1 MLQKSLF
8 LGSVLTSA
16 FILQACTHAEK
27 SSVVANQAI
36 IEPEII
42 ERNIASSENQDVNWN
57 EFGGDSGLSAE
68 QFAHLDA
75 DYGQFIEGSNPE
87 AVVRQFV
94 DRKVALYF
102 RAEKE
107 IDLFDKKVAAL
118 AKKMDQAKTDQE
130 KDLIRA
136 EYELH
141 LNSENY
147 RNLIAV
153 RSIAHEYTEKIS
165 FFYLRLMQD
174 ANQSSITQ
182 LKTKAQKVLNAIN
195 AKIKN
200 HSNQITQLGLQEA
213 LENTKQLVNQ
223 YRQHLEKT
231 QQSKDQF
238 NTDFLLKMILEQKN
252 YIDKKKSF
260 KSLTSQQFS
269 GPVID
274 ASLEIEIQKLS
285 SEIKVDSTS
294 RVPQQV
300 IKIMP
305 SVDKNGNI
313 TGREFPANTWAM
325 TYDDGPASIKTLE
338 ILELLKRKNA
348 KATFFALAKNVK
360 SMQPVVQKLLDA
372 GMPVVSHSYSHENTP
387 KLSKEQQI
395 YQITQ
400 SVRDIE
406 AITKQPIAFFR
417 LPYGA
422 GTRDPQIR
430 QIMKDTKVVHV
441 FWNVDSLDWQDKN
454 PASIVKRCKDQ
465 MKVAGRGIVLMHDIH
480 SQTVTSTA
488 ELLDFMVASKH
499 RFVTI
504 PEIVDELN
512 GVKK

>member
-1 MLQKSLF
+1 MLQKAILVSF
-8 LGSVLTSA
+8 
-16 FILQACTHAEK
+16 FIILQACTHAEK
-27 SSVVANQAI
+27 SSVVTNQAI
-36 IEPEII
+36 VEPEII
-42 ERNIASSENQDVNWN
+42 ERNIASTENQDVNWN
-57 EFGGDSGLSAE
+57 EFGGDSGLSSE
-68 QFAHLDA
+68 QVAHLDE
-75 DYGQFIEGSNPE
+75 DYKQFIEAKNPE
-87 AVVRQFV
+87 ATVRQFV

-118 AKKMDQAKTDQE
+118 ANKMDQAKLEQE
-130 KDLIRA
+130 KEQIRA
-136 EYELH
+136 EYEQV
-141 LNSENY
+141 LNSDNY
-147 RNLIAV
+147 RSLIAV
-153 RSIAHEYTEKIS
+153 RSIAHVYTEKIS
-165 FFYLRLMQD
+165 YFYLRLMQD
-174 ANQSSITQ
+174 ANKPAMTQ
-182 LKTKAQKVLNAIN
+182 NKVTAQNVLKAID

-200 HSNQITQLGLQEA
+200 HSKQITQLGLQET
-213 LENTKQLVNQ
+213 LENTRQLLFQYNQ
-223 YRQHLEKT
+223 YLRNANRSDSQLT
-231 QQSKDQF
+231 
-238 NTDFLLKMILEQKN
+238 TDVFRSMILEQKN
-252 YIDKKKSF
+252 YIDKKKAF
-260 KSLTSQQFS
+260 KAQTSQQFS
-269 GPVID
+269 VPLVD
-274 ASLEIEIQKLS
+274 EDLEKEIQKLS

-300 IKIMP
+300 SKIMP
-305 SVDKNGNI
+305 STDKNGNI

-325 TYDDGPASIKTLE
+325 TYDDGPASQKTLE
-338 ILELLKRKNA
+338 IVNLFQKKNA

-360 SMQPVVQKLLDA
+360 SRQSDVQKILDA

-387 KLSKEQQI
+387 KLSKAQQI

-406 AITKQPIAFFR
+406 AITKQPIAYFR

-422 GTRDPQIR
+422 GVRDPQIR

-480 SQTVTSTA
+480 SQTVTATA
-488 ELLDFMVASKH
+488 QLLDYMVASKH